1 MMVVRSMMALP
12 MDEAWNRIQN
22 IQGEPLGGSTGAV
35 KRGDFVVKPGASA
48 GHVANEYDMNQY
60 LNALGVGVPEASLQ
74 TQGGRTHLMT
84 RFEEGAKEP
93 NLYDPAVKRQLQQ
106 DFVPHAAI
114 ANWDMLGLDADN
126 VLIRPDGTPTYV
138 DLGGAGPYRSMGAPK
153 GGAWGGDVGELE
165 TMRYKPPH
173 TEQVFGEMDEADIG
187 RSYDHYG
194 GQDAMEQA
202 LQYLRNK
209 QTRNVMQQRIEDI
222 ARQVA

>member
-1 MMVVRSMMALP
+1 MMMLRSMMPTP
-12 MDEAWNRIQN
+12 MDEAWKTIPS
-22 IQGEPLGGSTGAV
+22 IAPTPLRSSTGAE
-35 KRGDFVVKPGASA
+35 RYGDFVVKPGMSA
-48 GHVANEYDMNQY
+48 GHVVNEYDMNQY

-74 TQGGRTHLMT
+74 TQDGRPHLMT
-84 RFEEGAKEP
+84 RFEEGAVAP
-93 NLYDPAVKRQLQQ
+93 HIFDPAVKRRLQQ

-114 ANWDMLGLDADN
+114 ANWDMLGMFGDN
-126 VLIRPDGTPTYV
+126 VLLRPDGTPTYV
-138 DLGGAGPYRSMGAPK
+138 DLGGAGPYRSMGGTK
-153 GGAWGGDVGELE
+153 YQWGGDVGELD
-165 TMRYKPPH
+165 TMRYRPPH

-202 LQYLRNK
+202 LQYLRDN

>member
-1 MMVVRSMMALP
+1 MMVLRSVMPTP
-12 MDEAWNRIQN
+12 MNEAWKRIQN
-22 IQGEPLGGSTGAV
+22 IQGEPLGGSTGAE

-48 GHVANEYDMNQY
+48 GHVVNEYDMNQY

-74 TQGGRTHLMT
+74 TQGGRPHLMT

-93 NLYDPAVKRQLQQ
+93 DLYDPAVKRQLQQ

-126 VLIRPDGTPTYV
+126 VLMRPDGTPTYV
-138 DLGGAGPYRSMGAPK
+138 DLGGAGSYRSMGAPK
-153 GGAWGGDVGELE
+153 GGAWGGDVGELD
-165 TMRYKPPH
+165 TMRYLPPH

-202 LQYLRNK
+202 LQYLRDN